1 MELDFDKMNGLI
13 PAIIQDNYTQK
24 VLMLG
29 FMNKEAY
36 IKTVETGKVTFFSRT
51 KNRLWTKG
59 EESGNFLNVVSIKAD
74 CDNDTLLIMVHP
86 EGPVC
91 HKGTDT
97 CWGEKNEQDIMF
109 LKELQDFIDRRH
121 QEMPE
126 KSYTTSLFKSGVN
139 KMAQKV
145 GEEAVET
152 VIEACNG
159 TDERLIYEGA
169 DLLYH
174 LIVLLTYKGYRIEDL
189 ARELKERH
197 SENWKKH

>member
-1 MELDFDKMNGLI
+1 MELDFEKMNGLI

-36 IKTVETGKVTFFSRT
+36 EKTMETGKVTFFSRT

-59 EESGNFLNVVSIKAD
+59 EESGNFLHVVSVKAD

-97 CWGEKNEQDIMF
+97 CWGDKNEQDIMF
-109 LKELQDFIDRRH
+109 LKELQDFIDRRR

-126 KSYTTSLFKSGVN
+126 KSYTNSLFNSGVN

-152 VIEACNG
+152 ILEACNG

-197 SENWKKH
+197 SATWKKH

>member
-1 MELDFDKMNGLI
+1 MELDFEKMNGLI

-36 IKTVETGKVTFFSRT
+36 EKTMETGKVTFFSRT

-59 EESGNFLNVVSIKAD
+59 EESGNFLHVVSVKAD

-97 CWGEKNEQDIMF
+97 CWGDKNEQDIMF
-109 LKELQDFIDRRH
+109 LKELQDFIDRRR

-126 KSYTTSLFKSGVN
+126 KSYPTSLFNSGVN

-152 VIEACNG
+152 ILEACNG

-197 SENWKKH
+197 SATWKKH

>member
-1 MELDFDKMNGLI
+1 MKLDFKKMNGLI
-13 PAIIQDNYTQK
+13 PAVIQDNYTQK

-29 FMNKEAY
+29 FMNEEAY
-36 IKTVETGKVTFFSRT
+36 HKTVESGKVTFFSRT

-59 EESGNFLNVVSIKAD
+59 EESGHFLHVISIQSD
-74 CDNDTLLIMVHP
+74 CDNDTLLIKVHP

-91 HKGTDT
+91 HTGSDT

-109 LKELQDFIDRRH
+109 LKELQDFIDQRH
-121 QEMPE
+121 KEMPE
-126 KSYTTSLFKSGVN
+126 KSYTTSLFQSGIN

-174 LIVLLTYKGYRIEDL
+174 LIVLLTSKGYRIEDL